1 MRLSTLIGSA
11 LCALALGTTVPAAIA
26 ECDISQTK
34 CALNGKK
41 CNIHFK
47 NRTGDTGGSDG
58 SSDLDQRS
66 AAQAVEVKAIDD
78 KGNKVGNKLVIQVSS
93 KKTMNITKR
102 DKNGFDRIRITSQN
116 APKMYDG
123 VTMSCAHIIETLN
136 GTGTC
141 KIFQGTWAVGGD
153 NHGRLGYQCDGGDV
167 GGPER

>member
-1 MRLSTLIGSA
+1 MISRTLISGIVFGLSG
-11 LCALALGTTVPAAIA
+11 LLATAAA
-26 ECDISQTK
+26 TAQCDISQTE

-58 SSDLDQRS
+58 SSHLDQRS
-66 AAQAVEVKAIDD
+66 AAQAVEVKAIDE

-102 DKNGFDRIRITSQN
+102 DENGFDRIRITSQN

>member
-1 MRLSTLIGSA
+1 MRLSTLMGSA

-26 ECDISQTK
+26 ECDISQTQ

-102 DKNGFDRIRITSQN
+102 DENGFDRIRITSQN